1 MARNVW
7 FVIFVWRFKTKDRFE
22 HFSSVLIS
30 ELKDILAIRVEKMWV
45 TYPFCMAA
53 VGSQV
58 RAMPACIEEGEERK
72 QILTFLL
79 WWPKL
84 SLHTKTFIFTFLDL
98 SLFSPTYFSIDK
110 TSIFTIHTPE
120 PTSEL
125 GSLYYTSR
133 QTKAQCSLEDFHF
146 CFINHLLSNLVSL

>member
-1 MARNVW
+1 
-7 FVIFVWRFKTKDRFE
+7 
-22 HFSSVLIS
+22 
-30 ELKDILAIRVEKMWV
+30 
-45 TYPFCMAA
+45 
-53 VGSQV
+53 
-58 RAMPACIEEGEERK
+58 MPACIEEGEERK

-98 SLFSPTYFSIDK
+98 RLFSPTYFSIDK

-120 PTSEL
+120 STSES

-133 QTKAQCSLEDFHF
+133 QTKAQCSLEDFH
-146 CFINHLLSNLVSL
+146 CYFINHQFLTIVKTTYCIYISWRKKKKKVRLNPAVKTKIKAP